1 VSDHGWIEPAV
12 RTNATDQIRTELIA
26 AVRDG
31 RFPVGSKLPS
41 EDDLARRYHV
51 SRPVIREA
59 LGSLRVLGLTS
70 TQSGKGTF
78 VLSSD
83 VKLPLILGDIS
94 SEDLSEVRL
103 CLEVPATRLAA
114 TRRSDWDVISLRDSV
129 QQFARARDLADRVR
143 EDVRFHLAIAE
154 ASHNLLLQ
162 RLVAELR
169 SSLREQSFAV
179 AAISG
184 RRELATAEHKRI
196 VEAIDQ
202 GIEKE
207 AADAMRAHLL
217 GMHSAVDD
225 L

>member
-1 VSDHGWIEPAV
+1 
-12 RTNATDQIRTELIA
+12 
-26 AVRDG
+26 
-31 RFPVGSKLPS
+31 
-41 EDDLARRYHV
+41 
-51 SRPVIREA
+51 
-59 LGSLRVLGLTS
+59 
-70 TQSGKGTF
+70 
-78 VLSSD
+78 
-83 VKLPLILGDIS
+83 
-94 SEDLSEVRL
+94 
-103 CLEVPATRLAA
+103 
-114 TRRSDWDVISLRDSV
+114 VISLRDSV